1 MESEVQHCVVFTEVH
16 SKPVRPV
23 LVIIHFCIV
32 CHFIKKTA
40 ILLSDFKMCKQN
52 IFLVLY
58 MCFLV

>member
-1 MESEVQHCVVFTEVH
+1 MVSEVQHCVVFTEVH

-40 ILLSDFKMCKQN
+40 ILLSKYIFN
-52 IFLVLY
+52 I
-58 MCFLV
+58 